1 MSFTPNRLGV
11 LIKVEEGVLVPVSVY
26 FYLSV
31 TYGYWS
37 TSRMRKTFLRHSI
50 STRVFKTTLMLPEDV
65 RERVEEWT

>member
-50 STRVFKTTLMLPEDV
+50 STSVQNNINAS
-65 RERVEEWT
+65 